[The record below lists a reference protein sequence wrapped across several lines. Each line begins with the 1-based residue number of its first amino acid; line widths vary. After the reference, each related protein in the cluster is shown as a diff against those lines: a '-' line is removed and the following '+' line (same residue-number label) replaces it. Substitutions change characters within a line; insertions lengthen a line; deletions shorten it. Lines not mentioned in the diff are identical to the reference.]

1 MGLMN
6 EFQPMPINTE
16 RNKLINYIDKSTGYL
31 NMEKYGMFIYYL
43 LKDKDSKLYNSFFN
57 RFSQE
62 TLLQYLAYS
71 QPRYF
76 HPNEIVFLNDQIGV
90 ITAGSVRIK
99 SHC

>member
-6 EFQPMPINTE
+6 EFQPMAINTE
-16 RNKLINYIDKSTGYL
+16 RSKLINYVDKSTGYL
-31 NMEKYGMFIYYL
+31 NMEKYGMFIYYI
-43 LKDKDSKLYNSFFN
+43 LKDKAFFN

-76 HPNEIVFLNDQIGV
+76 
-90 ITAGSVRIK
+90 
-99 SHC
+99 

>member
-6 EFQPMPINTE
+6 EFQPMPINTD
-16 RNKLINYIDKSTGYL
+16 RSKLINYVDKSTGYL

-43 LKDKDSKLYNSFFN
+43 LKDTAFFN

-62 TLLQYLAYS
+62 TLLEWLAYS

-76 HPNEIVFLNDQIGV
+76 SPNEIVFLNDQIGV

>member
-16 RNKLINYIDKSTGYL
+16 RNKLINYVDKSTGYL

-43 LKDKDSKLYNSFFN
+43 LKDKAFFN
-57 RFSQE
+57 RFNQE
-62 TLLQYLAYS
+62 TLLRYLAYS

-76 HPNEIVFLNDQIGV
+76 EPNEIVFLNDQIGV